1 MTTSP
6 TTNTI
11 PPDAPYE
18 ILTPETAVEHVRRR
32 PALAAHLDPDDV
44 RSVREVGDGNLNLVF
59 VLADGAGRGLVLKQ
73 ALPYVRLVGPSWQL
87 TPDRARHEAEALRL
101 HGRVAPGLVAQLH
114 DYDPDRYVL
123 ALEDLSDHRVWRTAL
138 NDGLRHV
145 GAAEAMG
152 RYVAAVA
159 FGTAV
164 LGLDAGERAE
174 TLAAA
179 VNPELCLITED
190 LVFTEPYVDTG
201 RNSVL
206 PANEPDAAALAADH
220 DMVDAMGRAKWTF
233 MTRAEA
239 LVHGDLHTGSV
250 MVRAAG
256 RDDGAVDSAKAFD
269 AEFAFYGPVAFDL
282 GALWGNYVI
291 AAARATALGDDEQA
305 AWALGLCTRTW
316 DAFEAAFRDAW
327 DRRVDP
333 RMFRDDLRDHLLA
346 TWRSEA
352 WLFGAAKMARRIV
365 GLAKTTDIEAL
376 PPRLREGAARGVLQT
391 ARRWVR
397 ERERDAAPRRA
408 TEIAG
413 ELLLATTTRGCA

>member
-1 MTTSP
+1 MTQTKVA
-6 TTNTI
+6 I
-11 PPDAPYE
+11 DAPYE

-32 PALAAHLDPDDV
+32 PALAGHLDGGDV
-44 RSVREVGDGNLNLVF
+44 RSVREIGDGNLNLVF
-59 VLADGAGRGLVLKQ
+59 VLTDGSGRGLVLKQ

-101 HGRVAPGLVAQLH
+101 HGRLAPGLVPQLY

-138 NDGLRHV
+138 NDGLRHE

-159 FGTAV
+159 FGTSV
-164 LGLDAGERAE
+164 LGLDARERAR

-190 LVFTEPYVDTG
+190 LVFTEPYVDAG

-206 PANEPDAAALAADH
+206 PANAPDAAALAADQ
-220 DMVDAMGRAKWTF
+220 DMVDAMGRAKWMF

-250 MVRAAG
+250 MVRAA
-256 RDDGAVDSAKAFD
+256 DGEQGPVDSAKAFD
-269 AEFAFYGPVAFDL
+269 SEFAFYGPVAFDL

-291 AAARATALGDDEQA
+291 AAARATALGDDERA
-305 AWALGLCTRTW
+305 AWALGLCGRTW

-327 DRRVDP
+327 DGRVDP
-333 RMFRDDLRDHLLA
+333 RVFGDDLREHLLG

-352 WLFGAAKMARRIV
+352 WLFGAAKMSRRIV
-365 GLAKTTDIEAL
+365 GLAKTTDIESL
-376 PPRLREGAARGVLQT
+376 PPALREGAARGVLQT

-397 ERERDAAPRRA
+397 EREAGSAPHRA
-408 TEIAG
+408 EEIAG
-413 ELLLATTTRGCA
+413 ELLRATATRA

>member
-1 MTTSP
+1 MTTD
-6 TTNTI
+6 TAVE
-11 PPDAPYE
+11 APYE
-18 ILTPETAVEHVRRR
+18 ILTPQTVPAFLRSR
-32 PALAAHLDPDDV
+32 PALAERVDPDDL

-101 HGRVAPGLVAQLH
+101 HGRLAPDLVPQLY

-123 ALEDLSDHRVWRTAL
+123 AIEDLSDHRVWRTAL
-138 NDGLRHV
+138 NDGLRHD

-152 RYVAAVA
+152 RYVGRIA
-159 FGTAV
+159 FGTSV
-164 LGLDAGERAE
+164 LGMDAGERAA

-190 LVFTEPYVDTG
+190 LVFTEPYVDAG

-206 PANEPDAAALAADH
+206 PANERDAAELAADRT
-220 DMVDAMGRAKWTF
+220 MVDAMGQAKWAF

-239 LVHGDLHTGSV
+239 LLHGDLHTGSV
-250 MVRAAG
+250 MVRAA
-256 RDDGAVDSAKAFD
+256 DGEEGPADSVKAFD
-269 AEFAFYGPVAFDL
+269 SEFAFYGPVAFDL

-291 AAARATALGDDEQA
+291 AAARATALGDDERA
-305 AWALGLCTRTW
+305 TWALGLCTRTW
-316 DAFEAAFRDAW
+316 DAFEAEFRGAW
-327 DRRVDP
+327 ADERADP
-333 RMFRDDLRDHLLA
+333 RMFGDDLREHLLA

-352 WLFGAAKMARRIV
+352 WLFGAAKMTRRIV
-365 GLAKTTDIEAL
+365 GLAKTTDIETLL
-376 PPRLREGAARGVLQT
+376 PPLREGAARGVLRT

-397 ERERDAAPRRA
+397 ERVVDSTPRRA
-408 TEIAG
+408 GDIAG
-413 ELLLATTTRGCA
+413 EVLAATATRG